1 MKCTGVGFYV
11 PPFAVSLLF
20 KVAEEEMVQTGVKI
34 TEGLCMGILA
44 RSTESKFLCFAEEVA
59 KYCREKCMM
68 AIAMYGA
75 WMWVYAYCCFYGRAC
90 DPYPQVI
97 ASSFTLEAI
106 MYGCLSQELSRL
118 APRLDTQ
125 YSISVPRCRPRHGYC
140 PFVPAAEQLR

>member
-1 MKCTGVGFYV
+1 MKCRGVGFYV

-59 KYCREKCMM
+59 KHCREKCMM

-75 WMWVYAYCCFYGRAC
+75 WMRG
-90 DPYPQVI
+90 
-97 ASSFTLEAI
+97 L
-106 MYGCLSQELSRL
+106 CLLLLLRSCLR
-118 APRLDTQ
+118 
-125 YSISVPRCRPRHGYC
+125 SVPAGHREQPLARSDHVRLPHARLR
-140 PFVPAAEQLR
+140 AARQG